1 MKRHMKRKHGGG
13 EAIKR
18 HSGGNLEIKL
28 QQINRMMKEYV
39 LMENVDNMEE
49 DHTGQW
55 TLNYAFLEK
64 EYQKCSTLNSCLH
77 TDFHRNIVKFCTN
90 LY

>member
-49 DHTGQW
+49 DHTG
-55 TLNYAFLEK
+55 
-64 EYQKCSTLNSCLH
+64 H
-77 TDFHRNIVKFCTN
+77 CT
-90 LY
+90 

>member
-1 MKRHMKRKHGGG
+1 MKRHIKRKHGGG

-28 QQINRMMKEYV
+28 QKINRMMKEYV

-55 TLNYAFLEK
+55 TLHYAFLEK
-64 EYQKCSTLNSCLH
+64 KSAKNVRL
-77 TDFHRNIVKFCTN
+77 
-90 LY
+90 

>member
-1 MKRHMKRKHGGG
+1 MKRHIKRKHGGG

-28 QQINRMMKEYV
+28 QKINRMMKEYV

-49 DHTGQW
+49 DHTG
-55 TLNYAFLEK
+55 
-64 EYQKCSTLNSCLH
+64 H
-77 TDFHRNIVKFCTN
+77 CTMRFWKKRVPKMFN
-90 LY
+90 F

>member
-1 MKRHMKRKHGGG
+1 MKRHIKRKHGGG

-49 DHTGQW
+49 DHTGHCTMRFW
-55 TLNYAFLEK
+55 KK
-64 EYQKCSTLNSCLH
+64 ECQKCSNLNSCLH

-90 LY
+90 LC